1 MEKDKEFNISKEQ
14 VLTII
19 KEIEEKT
26 AKNEYHITINYNR
39 TPGLFDDKFGGLPY
53 WDLSKEYPRDENGDS
68 LVLLAQINLDGLERL
83 NNSDGIELP
92 QKGMLQFFHA
102 VNDLYGFDFD
112 ADTGCDLKNNKGY
125 KVVYHETV
133 DTSVTE
139 EQIRALNI
147 DTTEDVEKQFTPIEK
162 TSAIDLHIE
171 KTSLGMSDYRWNKLF
186 LQLLKEKFGIVVP
199 EECCMYYILDDDIY
213 EMLDEM
219 EEERQEKKEEFGKY
233 QHHMMGYADFT
244 QFDPREGNKKLQ
256 KYDVVLLQIDS
267 DYNNENSTCI
277 LWGDCGIG
285 NFFIN
290 HEHLKNKNFNDI
302 LYNWDCC

>member
-1 MEKDKEFNISKEQ
+1 MEKDKEFNITKEQ
-14 VLTII
+14 ALSII
-19 KEIEEKT
+19 EEIEEKT
-26 AKNEYHITINYNR
+26 TRNEYHIAINYER
-39 TPGLFDDKFGGLPY
+39 EAGLFDDKFGGLPY

-68 LVLLAQINLDGLERL
+68 LVLLAQINLDGLKRL

-112 ADTGCDLKNNKGY
+112 ADTDCDLREKKGY
-125 KVVYHETV
+125 KVIYHETV
-133 DTSVTE
+133 DRSVTE
-139 EQIRALNI
+139 EQIRSLNI
-147 DTTEDVEKQFTPIEK
+147 KTTEDVDKDLTPILE
-162 TSAIDLHIE
+162 TRAIDLYID
-171 KTSLGMSDYRWNKLF
+171 KTSLGMSNYQWDKLF
-186 LQLLKEKFGIVVP
+186 IQLLKEKFEIAEMQ
-199 EECCMYYILDDDIY
+199 EEQ
-213 EMLDEM
+213 
-219 EEERQEKKEEFGKY
+219 EEEKEELGKY

-256 KYDVVLLQIDS
+256 KYDIVLLQIDS
-267 DYNNENSTCI
+267 DYSEDECV

-290 HEHLKNKNFNDI
+290 HEDLKNKNFNDV

>member
-1 MEKDKEFNISKEQ
+1 MEKDKEFNITKEQ
-14 VLTII
+14 ALSII
-19 KEIEEKT
+19 EEIEEKT
-26 AKNEYHITINYNR
+26 TRNEYHIAINYER
-39 TPGLFDDKFGGLPY
+39 EAGLFDDKFGGLPY

-68 LVLLAQINLDGLERL
+68 LVLLAQINLDGLKRL

-112 ADTGCDLKNNKGY
+112 ADTDCDLTEKKGY
-125 KVVYHETV
+125 KVIYHETV
-133 DTSVTE
+133 DRSVTE
-139 EQIRALNI
+139 EQIRSLNI
-147 DTTEDVEKQFTPIEK
+147 KTTEDVDKDLTPILE
-162 TSAIDLHIE
+162 TRAIDLYID
-171 KTSLGMSDYRWNKLF
+171 KTSLGMSNYQWDKLF
-186 LQLLKEKFGIVVP
+186 IQLLKEKFEIAVP
-199 EECCMYYILDDDIY
+199 EDYCMYDILDDDIY
-213 EMLDEM
+213 EMIDEM
-219 EEERQEKKEEFGKY
+219 QEEQEEEKEELGKY

-256 KYDVVLLQIDS
+256 KYDIVLLQIDS
-267 DYNNENSTCI
+267 DYSEDECV

-290 HEHLKNKNFNDI
+290 HEDLKNKNFNDV